1 MANER
6 NHQGLMFTTHNAHN
20 QRLPF
25 PLRASRSVSLA
36 ASSLLPSLVV
46 LLILPLLPHFPHCF
60 PRCSLTASLAAPSL
74 RCRPRPV
81 QKKTGSASGNARIC
95 FAVHLWSLY
104 GIYENQSFENQ
115 NLEFFWDFRGNWSV
129 ENHRLVHC
137 LSF

>member
-1 MANER
+1 MTGSNRAFVVLARFYEVELVCL
-6 NHQGLMFTTHNAHN
+6 GVNAH
-20 QRLPF
+20 
-25 PLRASRSVSLA
+25 V
-36 ASSLLPSLVV
+36 
-46 LLILPLLPHFPHCF
+46 
-60 PRCSLTASLAAPSL
+60 CS
-74 RCRPRPV
+74 
-81 QKKTGSASGNARIC
+81 KKTGSASGNARIC